1 MLRVLMLCVG
11 LLGTI
16 LFVGHSQTVD
26 AGWSRLAP
34 ASSRLEVLNVK
45 KDNNDDDHH
54 KKKNCTKLVVC
65 DYFAPAAW
73 CSSAPCCKK
82 WHYEN
87 YCQ

>member
-16 LFVGHSQTVD
+16 LFVGYPQTVD
-26 AGWSRLAP
+26 AGWSRL
-34 ASSRLEVLNVK
+34 SLVNSRLEVLKVK
-45 KDNNDDDHH
+45 KDNDDDDND

-65 DYFAPAAW
+65 DYFAPATW

-82 WHYEN
+82 WHYEK